1 MIDLAKIQYRVV
13 VMDES
18 KNQYNIKEYI
28 ENLGWEENDGELS
41 VRTSFVA
48 KNDKTSKGYLSKII
62 KPGCLVGVFAT
73 DGASQ
78 DEEVARGYVETW
90 NPVEKSGG
98 HTLKCTCYDE
108 LYKLQKSQDNR
119 YFPSGTGTKSA
130 IEGIFDDWEIPQG
143 SYQGPNY
150 IQLQAVKLDDDTYM
164 VQEFDNELVFM
175 GELWSGCK
183 YPDEVLDWMKSNY
196 EIESCL
202 TAEVYRSSL
211 GDCTNNGISSYA
223 RELYI
228 LDAQKGPF
236 EPDDIRQCVY
246 IEKREIMGQEYVDCK
261 PAYCRK
267 RWYMAGG
274 NILYTSDS
282 RFKQIT
288 GISYPIAIH
297 DRYEGR

>member
-1 MIDLAKIQYRVV
+1 MKWDVKHDRAKKVLNHFLDNAGYWTEIESLTEGLTEDEIQEVSTEVATMIQSITKRYKLDVV
-13 VMDES
+13 LPAEPVVKEEPAAEEGFVLHLEGTWCEISNKYAVLES
-18 KNQYNIKEYI
+18 GDVAVNEEDIPAGFAEKKLDRYI
-28 ENLGWEENDGELS
+28 E
-41 VRTSFVA
+41 TH
-48 KNDKTSKGYLSKII
+48 KI
-62 KPGCLVGVFAT
+62 
-73 DGASQ
+73 
-78 DEEVARGYVETW
+78 RGYGKVDGC
-90 NPVEKSGG
+90 VKRVA
-98 HTLKCTCYDE
+98 CDE
-108 LYKLQKSQDNR
+108 R
-119 YFPSGTGTKSA
+119 TK
-130 IEGIFDDWEIPQG
+130 E
-143 SYQGPNY
+143 Y

-183 YPDEVLDWMKSNY
+183 YPDEVIDWMKSNY

-228 LDAQKGPF
+228 LDTQKGPF

-246 IEKREIMGQEYVDCK
+246 IEKREVMGQEYVDCK